1 MGYSQTTI
9 VVFGIEVTDEQAK
22 NISEKY
28 INEDGEINHD
38 EVDVITNEVSY
49 HLHGKPI
56 YETRDFPNLLAD
68 EADSRVDDMSY
79 SEGSYRHVFG
89 IQMASRG
96 YGCPDRIENYISN
109 VPDRAKQNYVKY
121 ILPILREE
129 GIEEVEPSVLIVTQ
143 VW

>member
-38 EVDVITNEVSY
+38 ESDVITSEVSY

-79 SEGSYRHVFG
+79 SEGSYRFSSSLELATHRMKG
-89 IQMASRG
+89 G
-96 YGCPDRIENYISN
+96 YG
-109 VPDRAKQNYVKY
+109 A
-121 ILPILREE
+121 ILYNQITL
-129 GIEEVEPSVLIVTQ
+129 
-143 VW
+143 

>member
-22 NISEKY
+22 NISETY
-28 INEDGEINHD
+28 INDDGEIDHD
-38 EVDVITNEVSY
+38 ESDDI
-49 HLHGKPI
+49 
-56 YETRDFPNLLAD
+56 RDFPNLLAD

-89 IQMASRG
+89 IRLASRG
-96 YGCPDRIENYISN
+96 YGSSDKIEKYINN
-109 VPDRAKQNYVKY
+109 VSDKAKQNYVKY
-121 ILPILREE
+121 ILPILRKE
-129 GIEEVEPSVLIVTQ
+129 GIEEVQPSILIVTQ